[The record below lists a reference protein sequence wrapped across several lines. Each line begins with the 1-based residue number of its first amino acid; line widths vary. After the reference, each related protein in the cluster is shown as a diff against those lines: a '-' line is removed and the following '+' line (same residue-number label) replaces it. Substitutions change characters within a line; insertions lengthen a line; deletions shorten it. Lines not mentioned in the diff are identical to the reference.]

1 MARKP
6 YICNNQNHSKPVLY
20 RFRVN
25 VVIRIGILILLLAGG
40 VASFDGTIDL
50 PIILA
55 FVLTIVIVFNL
66 FYYVDQTNRD
76 LVNFLTSIKF
86 NDYTTTSSASHR
98 GRSFGQLYDGF
109 NLINR
114 KFQEVRAEKEANHQ
128 FMQTVV
134 EHINIGLLCYDE
146 SEEIV
151 LMNKALQSL
160 LHKSYLINLEGL
172 RTVDEKLFET
182 VRDLPS
188 GERTLIKLIIDNKLL
203 QVAIQ
208 STELVL
214 NKNRLKLVSFQNIQ
228 SELEGQELMAW
239 QKLIRILTHEIM
251 NSVAPIASLSS
262 TLKDIIGEKS
272 ELDQDALKMVRHSL
286 GVIQKRSQGLM
297 AFTDTYR
304 ELTRI
309 PPPKF
314 QLVDGKEL
322 LEEAETL
329 FRARIASEN
338 INLQLYTPP
347 TEVQF
352 QGDPNLL
359 EQVLINLIKNAMDAL
374 ENQEEKT
381 INVHL
386 QKNSNGKISI
396 QVADNGPGIPT
407 EKMDQIFIP
416 FYTTKESGSGIGL
429 SLSRQIMRLHKGS
442 LEVQS
447 VEGQGSIF
455 TMTI

>member
-1 MARKP
+1 
-6 YICNNQNHSKPVLY
+6 VLY

-25 VVIRIGILILLLAGG
+25 VIIRIAILLVLLIGG
-40 VASFDGTIDL
+40 VAVFDGRVNL
-50 PIILA
+50 PVILA
-55 FVLTIVIVFNL
+55 LVFAAATVANL

-76 LVNFLTSIKF
+76 LVNFLTSIKY
-86 NDYTTTSSASHR
+86 NDFTTTSSAGHR
-98 GRSFGQLYDGF
+98 GKSFGKLYEGF

-128 FMQTVV
+128 FLQTVV
-134 EHINIGLLCYDE
+134 EHIDISLLCYNED
-146 SEEIV
+146 EEIV
-151 LMNKALQSL
+151 LMNKALQGL
-160 LHKSYLINLEGL
+160 LHKSYLINLDGL
-172 RTVDEKLFET
+172 RSVDEKLWEA
-182 VRDLPS
+182 VRELPS
-188 GERTLIKLIIDNKLL
+188 GDRALIKVIIDNKLL
-203 QVAIQ
+203 QLAIQ
-208 STELVL
+208 ATELIL
-214 NKNRLKLVSFQNIQ
+214 NKKSLRLVSIQNIQ
-228 SELEGQELMAW
+228 SELEGQELVAW

-262 TLKDIIGEKS
+262 TLKDIIGEKT
-272 ELDQDALKMVRHSL
+272 ELDPDALRMVRHSL

-314 QLVDGKEL
+314 QLVDGKEML
-322 LEEAETL
+322 DEAETL
-329 FRARIASEN
+329 FQARIEEQGLN
-338 INLQLYTPP
+338 FQIHTPP
-347 TEVQF
+347 SEVQF

-374 ENQEEKT
+374 EGQKKGT
-381 INVHL
+381 IHL
-386 QKNSNGKISI
+386 HLVKNANGKVSI
-396 QVADNGPGIPT
+396 QVADNGPGIPA
-407 EKMDQIFIP
+407 EKLDQIFVP

-447 VEGQGSIF
+447 VEGQGSVF
-455 TMTI
+455 VMTV

>member
-1 MARKP
+1 M
-6 YICNNQNHSKPVLY
+6 LY

-25 VVIRIGILILLLAGG
+25 VVIRIVILVLLLAGG
-40 VASFDGTIDL
+40 VASFKGTVDL
-50 PIILA
+50 PVILA
-55 FVLTIVIVFNL
+55 FLLSIVMVFNL

-98 GRSFGQLYDGF
+98 GRSFGQLYEGF

-128 FMQTVV
+128 FLQTVV

-146 SEEIV
+146 EEEII
-151 LMNKALQSL
+151 LMNKSLQSL

-182 VRDLPS
+182 VKDLPS
-188 GERTLIKLIIDNKLL
+188 GERTLTKLVIDNKLL
-203 QVAIQ
+203 QLAIQ

-214 NKNRLKLVSFQNIQ
+214 NKSRLKLVSFQNIQ
-228 SELEGQELMAW
+228 SELEGQELVAW

-251 NSVAPIASLSS
+251 NSVAPISSLSS

-272 ELDQDALKMVRHSL
+272 ELDQEALKMVRHSL
-286 GVIQKRSQGLM
+286 GVIQKRSEGLM

-329 FRARIASEN
+329 FQARIKAEN
-338 INLQLYTPP
+338 ATFQIHSPP
-347 TEVQF
+347 SDVQF

-359 EQVLINLIKNAMDAL
+359 EQVLINLIKNALDAL
-374 ENQEEKT
+374 QGQEEKI
-381 INVHL
+381 INVYL

-416 FYTTKESGSGIGL
+416 FYTTKETGSGIGL

-447 VEGQGSIF
+447 VEGQGSVF

>member
-1 MARKP
+1 M
-6 YICNNQNHSKPVLY
+6 LY

-25 VVIRIGILILLLAGG
+25 VVIRIVILLLLMVAG
-40 VASFDGTIDL
+40 VTSFDGTFTL
-50 PIILA
+50 PVILA
-55 FVLTIVIVFNL
+55 FLLTIAMIFNI

-86 NDYTTTSSASHR
+86 NDFTTTASAAHR
-98 GRSFGQLYDGF
+98 GQSFGLLYDGF

-128 FMQTVV
+128 FLQTVV
-134 EHINIGLLCYDE
+134 EHINIGVLCYNE
-146 SEEIV
+146 EEEIV

-160 LHKSYLINLEGL
+160 LHKSYMINLDSL
-172 RTVDEKLFET
+172 KTVDATLCDTIRE
-182 VRDLPS
+182 LPS

-203 QVAIQ
+203 QLAIQ

-214 NKNRLKLVSFQNIQ
+214 NKRRLRLVSFQNIQ
-228 SELEGQELMAW
+228 SELEGQELVAW

-272 ELDQDALKMVRHSL
+272 ELDEDALKMVRHSL

-314 QLVDGKEL
+314 QLVEGTDL

-329 FRARIASEN
+329 FRARMDRQGIQFQ
-338 INLQLYTPP
+338 IHLPP
-347 TEVQF
+347 SSVSF

-359 EQVLINLIKNAMDAL
+359 EQVLINLIKNAADAL
-374 ENQEEKT
+374 EGQHDGAVH
-381 INVHL
+381 VHL
-386 QKNSNGKISI
+386 TKNANGKVAI
-396 QVADNGPGIPT
+396 QVADNGPGIPA
-407 EKMDQIFIP
+407 EKLDQIFIP
-416 FYTTKESGSGIGL
+416 FYTTKESGTGIGL

>member
-1 MARKP
+1 M
-6 YICNNQNHSKPVLY
+6 LY

-25 VVIRIGILILLLAGG
+25 VVIRIAILLLLLIGG
-40 VASFDGTIDL
+40 VYSFDGSLNL
-50 PIILA
+50 PI
-55 FVLTIVIVFNL
+55 VLTAALAVAMIFNL

-86 NDYTTTSSASHR
+86 NDYTTTSSAAHR
-98 GRSFGQLYDGF
+98 GQSFGQLYDGF

-128 FMQTVV
+128 FLQTVV
-134 EHINIGLLCYDE
+134 EHINIGLLCYDMQ
-146 SEEIV
+146 EEIV
-151 LMNKALQSL
+151 LMNKSLQSL

-203 QVAIQ
+203 QLAIQ

-214 NKNRLKLVSFQNIQ
+214 NKSRLRLVSFQNIQ

-272 ELDQDALKMVRHSL
+272 ELDPEALKMVRHSL

-329 FRARIASEN
+329 FRVRIEKEA
-338 INLQLYTPP
+338 IKFQIHTPP
-347 TEVQF
+347 SEVQF

-374 ENQEEKT
+374 EGQEDKT
-381 INVHL
+381 ISVHL
-386 QKNSNGKISI
+386 QKSTSGKISI

-407 EKMDQIFIP
+407 EKLDQIFVP
-416 FYTTKESGSGIGL
+416 FYTTKETGSGIGL

>member
-55 FVLTIVIVFNL
+55 FVLTIVMVFNL

-374 ENQEEKT
+374 ESQEEKT

>member
-1 MARKP
+1 M
-6 YICNNQNHSKPVLY
+6 LY

-25 VVIRIGILILLLAGG
+25 VLIRIIILVLLLAGG
-40 VASFDGTIDL
+40 VVSFNGTLDL
-50 PIILA
+50 PVVLA
-55 FVLTIVIVFNL
+55 LLLSVVMIFNL

-86 NDYTTTSSASHR
+86 NDFTTTSSAGHR
-98 GRSFGQLYDGF
+98 GQSFGQLYEGF

-128 FMQTVV
+128 FLQTVV

-146 SEEIV
+146 DEEIV
-151 LMNKALQSL
+151 LMNKSLQSL

-172 RTVDEKLFET
+172 RTVEEKLFET
-182 VRDLPS
+182 VRDLPP
-188 GERTLIKLIIDNKLL
+188 GERTLIKLVIDNKLL
-203 QVAIQ
+203 QLAIQ

-214 NKNRLKLVSFQNIQ
+214 NKSRLKLVSFQNIQ

-272 ELDQDALKMVRHSL
+272 ELDKEAFKMVRHSL
-286 GVIQKRSQGLM
+286 GVIQKRSEGLM

-314 QLVDGKEL
+314 QLVDAKEL
-322 LEEAETL
+322 LEETETL
-329 FRARIASEN
+329 FNARIRAEN
-338 INLQLYTPP
+338 INFQIHTPP
-347 TEVQF
+347 SDVQF

-374 ENQEEKT
+374 QGQQERI
-381 INVHL
+381 INVYL

-396 QVADNGPGIPT
+396 QVADNGPGIPA

-416 FYTTKESGSGIGL
+416 FYTTKETGSGIGL

-447 VEGQGSIF
+447 VEGQGSVF

>member
-55 FVLTIVIVFNL
+55 FVLTIVMVFNL

-146 SEEIV
+146 SEDIV

-272 ELDQDALKMVRHSL
+272 ELDQEALKMVRHSL

-338 INLQLYTPP
+338 INLQIFTPP

-374 ENQEEKT
+374 EGQEEKT

-386 QKNSNGKISI
+386 QKNTNGKISI